1 MDHDMAEDSKT
12 TRPEEADLVFNIVW
26 TGTTF
31 GTLHPFATSLLD
43 QSQARFRFVAN
54 ACPADEVNAMRRYA
68 DGAGDRVVEVFE
80 VSSEDMLRHGT
91 ALDRVLDERDD
102 GEHFCFIDPDIL
114 ARGPWV
120 PTLAAT
126 LTEHSA
132 TTSGRELW
140 SDHNV
145 RPADHPGVNG
155 EYFFDVDGF
164 TFGSPHLAAYQRD
177 VILATRQRWHV
188 GFGATGND
196 LTAETR
202 RHLDEAGRGYW
213 VYDTAKVMN
222 ILLQL
227 DGHSLVHQENDQI
240 LHIGG
245 VAHYLAPPSTAPAA
259 AARTPRWGEG
269 PDWGETPAM
278 RARHGLASYTAN
290 LMTSLAAGLPA
301 GDLPATTNPAMQAR
315 YALVRDALIALFD
328 NPGAR

>member
-132 TTSGRELW
+132 TQGPFALMSGSTSA
-140 SDHNV
+140 NQ
-145 RPADHPGVNG
+145 RP
-155 EYFFDVDGF
+155 
-164 TFGSPHLAAYQRD
+164 SSRL
-177 VILATRQRWHV
+177 
-188 GFGATGND
+188 
-196 LTAETR
+196 
-202 RHLDEAGRGYW
+202 
-213 VYDTAKVMN
+213 
-222 ILLQL
+222 
-227 DGHSLVHQENDQI
+227 
-240 LHIGG
+240 
-245 VAHYLAPPSTAPAA
+245 
-259 AARTPRWGEG
+259 ARTRSRA
-269 PDWGETPAM
+269 TPWAIMSSADAM
-278 RARHGLASYTAN
+278 N
-290 LMTSLAAGLPA
+290 TS
-301 GDLPATTNPAMQAR
+301 TTRSGCSSA
-315 YALVRDALIALFD
+315 
-328 NPGAR
+328 